1 MTELKKEK
9 EENYIKQYW
18 RPAMAWQYFCV
29 CVFDFLLAP
38 LITGWY
44 AWFAKVPYEVWK
56 PITMSESGFYHMAM
70 GAIVG
75 ITAWT
80 RGQEKLSRIDRL
92 RMGLDRPD
100 PEPEVY
106 IEPEP
111 EPEPEPTRR
120 RNRRG

>member
-1 MTELKKEK
+1 
-9 EENYIKQYW
+9 
-18 RPAMAWQYFCV
+18 MAWQYFCV

-44 AWFAKVPYEVWK
+44 SWFAKVPYEVWK
-56 PITMSESGFYHMAM
+56 PITMSEGGFYHMAM

-75 ITAWT
+75 IAAWS

-92 RMGLDRPD
+92 RMGLDRSE

-106 IEPEP
+106 IESEP